1 MFPATTLINNHHGLA
16 LSAIRACTS
25 ISLLIRGGQGGRSF
39 LTALAAHGTHGGD
52 SPRARTTAGTSMHT
66 TPSRRAAPARP
77 LFPAPLCFQEGART
91 RLSVGGCAVLSFFC
105 KGCLKIKQT
114 DRGSFLASF
123 KAGNSN
129 PFCRVVSGAGS
140 Y

>member
-1 MFPATTLINNHHGLA
+1 MFPATTLTNNHHGLA

-39 LTALAAHGTHGGD
+39 LAAVAAQSTRGND
-52 SPRARTTAGTSMHT
+52 SPRARTTTGISMHT
-66 TPSRRAAPARP
+66 TPARRAAPARP
-77 LFPAPLCFQEGART
+77 LFPAPLCFQGGART
-91 RLSVGGCAVLSFFC
+91 RLSVGGRAVLSFFC
-105 KGCLKIKQT
+105 KGCLKINQT

-123 KAGNSN
+123 KAGNSS
-129 PFCRVVSGAGS
+129 PFRRVVSGARS